1 MFFKQI
7 GRNAAKNRQD
17 NGLFFG
23 SLVVAIIAFYT
34 LLSLESQDV
43 IMFLKTLEGEAVQKL
58 LRLIPI
64 VYLISLFFVFFLVY
78 FAYLYQLESRKR
90 EFGLYL
96 ILGMTRSRLFTVLM
110 GETVLNSLISILIGL
125 PISLG
130 LTEAISLTIS
140 KLIGLSIISHRI
152 TFSATAIIWT
162 IVGSVVVQMVAMFF
176 LSFRFTR
183 QEPAE
188 LLQSESSKKQEVISQ
203 KASWMSLIFGIILL
217 LIAYGIGIAYLRTL
231 LILPTLLIFVFGGT
245 GTFLLYRGL
254 GTFLGHRISKKGTYA
269 KGLYAFT
276 YRQVQ
281 ENVLHQY
288 KALAVASLLFLLAFA
303 AIAFGMGN
311 AVAGNS
317 STRTADFTL
326 DGNQEEIQQFI
337 SEEKDRGTIAAD
349 YPVYLSL
356 LRTPELKEGEESA
369 SSDSGRDDGDKG
381 IEFSW
386 DGLITELRKQPQ
398 TGLTTNMIE
407 NGFSSRSTPYLI
419 AESTYNNL
427 LTSNGKAKIQLKEN
441 QVALYSSLAALS
453 NSDFVDPIKNSLRE
467 KPSVT
472 IGEKA
477 YELLP
482 DFYTDN
488 IIADRTITLYSALIV
503 SDKHFNEWRDVNDDE
518 QPYRWNVMLSPDLI
532 AKGSLLQAIQDVEK
546 RLQKTNLGYE
556 SYLSGIGRNLFYTIA
571 SSYLTL
577 YIGILF
583 IVIADTMVGLKFL
596 MQQRISIR
604 RYHTLLK
611 MGASTEELARSAR
624 TQIMLFFELVLVVA
638 IISSVF
644 AIWSMFTS
652 FLKLPANTSF
662 TLVLSVSVI
671 AILVLLVL
679 EFAYI
684 KAVERTSNREIANL
698 DLLE

>member
-58 LRLIPI
+58 LRFIPI

-276 YRQVQ
+276 Y
-281 ENVLHQY
+281 
-288 KALAVASLLFLLAFA
+288 
-303 AIAFGMGN
+303 
-311 AVAGNS
+311 
-317 STRTADFTL
+317 
-326 DGNQEEIQQFI
+326 
-337 SEEKDRGTIAAD
+337 
-349 YPVYLSL
+349 
-356 LRTPELKEGEESA
+356 
-369 SSDSGRDDGDKG
+369 
-381 IEFSW
+381 
-386 DGLITELRKQPQ
+386 
-398 TGLTTNMIE
+398 
-407 NGFSSRSTPYLI
+407 
-419 AESTYNNL
+419 
-427 LTSNGKAKIQLKEN
+427 
-441 QVALYSSLAALS
+441 
-453 NSDFVDPIKNSLRE
+453 
-467 KPSVT
+467 
-472 IGEKA
+472 
-477 YELLP
+477 
-482 DFYTDN
+482 
-488 IIADRTITLYSALIV
+488 
-503 SDKHFNEWRDVNDDE
+503 
-518 QPYRWNVMLSPDLI
+518 
-532 AKGSLLQAIQDVEK
+532 
-546 RLQKTNLGYE
+546 
-556 SYLSGIGRNLFYTIA
+556 A

-583 IVIADTMVGLKFL
+583 IVIAVTVVGLKFL

-624 TQIMLFFELVLVVA
+624 TQIKLFFELVLVVA